1 MNSTVWHQ
9 GLRKMSVD
17 TLPAEYFAFLR
28 RGHDSTGVT
37 DRVVNQLL
45 TELDGV
51 EGLQGV
57 IVIAAT
63 SRPEL
68 LDGALLRS
76 GRLDRLVECPLPSSS
91 SDRLAI
97 FKNLSHSLCFD
108 DTVDLQYFSE
118 NTNNY
123 TGADIQSIL
132 TSANMIAVKECLE
145 KDSEVSITFS

>member
-1 MNSTVWHQ
+1 M
-9 GLRKMSVD
+9 
-17 TLPAEYFAFLR
+17 
-28 RGHDSTGVT
+28 
-37 DRVVNQLL
+37 NQLL

-76 GRLDRLVECPLPSSS
+76 GRLDRLVECPIPSCS

-97 FKNLSHSLCFD
+97 FKNLSQSLCFD

-118 NTNNY
+118 HTNNY

-145 KDSEVSITFS
+145 KDSEVSGTFSKVY

>member
-1 MNSTVWHQ
+1 M
-9 GLRKMSVD
+9 
-17 TLPAEYFAFLR
+17 
-28 RGHDSTGVT
+28 
-37 DRVVNQLL
+37 VNQLL

-76 GRLDRLVECPLPSSS
+76 GRLDRLVECPIPSSS
-91 SDRLAI
+91 VDRLAI
-97 FKNLSHSLCFD
+97 FKNLSQTLCFD

-118 NTNNY
+118 KTNNY

-132 TSANMIAVKECLE
+132 TSANMTAVKECLE
-145 KDSEVSITFS
+145 KDSEVSVTPTLKFTVTHSLSYNTLYLYELESTLSICDFDYILAG

>member
-1 MNSTVWHQ
+1 M
-9 GLRKMSVD
+9 
-17 TLPAEYFAFLR
+17 
-28 RGHDSTGVT
+28 
-37 DRVVNQLL
+37 
-45 TELDGV
+45 
-51 EGLQGV
+51 QGV

-76 GRLDRLVECPLPSSS
+76 GRLDRLVECPIPNCS

-97 FKNLSHSLCFD
+97 FKNLSLSLCFD
-108 DTVDLQYFSE
+108 DTVDLKYFSE

-145 KDSEVSITFS
+145 IDSEVSRTFSFQDISL